1 MYDVYMHVSIYMQN
15 MPMDVRELL
24 LSFFPDTHLG
34 IELRFS
40 GLLIHTF
47 IP

>member
-1 MYDVYMHVSIYMQN
+1 MHVSIYMQN

-24 LSFFPDTHLG
+24 LSFPDMHLG

-40 GLLIHTF
+40 GLLTHTF